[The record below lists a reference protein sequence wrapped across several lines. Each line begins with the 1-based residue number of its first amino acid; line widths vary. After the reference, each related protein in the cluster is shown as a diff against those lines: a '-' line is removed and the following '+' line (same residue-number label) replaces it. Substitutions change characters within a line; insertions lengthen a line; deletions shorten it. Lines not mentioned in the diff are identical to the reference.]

1 MSQLTSGEFIVLL
14 LSISLLLIASRV
26 LAEFGRKLGLPILI
40 GEIIVGI
47 MLGPTLLGRFFPEL
61 TISLF
66 PQTGPVAFSLDA
78 IFKLSVVLLLFVAGM
93 EVQLPVVLRQGRL
106 ATYTSLTS
114 MIIPFT
120 LGFWISWHFPSLFH
134 WNGNGSRLIYAL
146 FFGTALSISA
156 LPVIARILLDLG
168 IYRTQIGMLIIAS
181 AMFNDLIGWLV
192 FSVVLAL
199 MEKEGVGTNL
209 SLTVTYVLL
218 YGVFM
223 LTVGR
228 KLLSKL
234 VPWMQDKLSWPGGLL
249 SVSLGLCFLSA
260 AFTEALGIHAI
271 LGAFIMGIALG
282 DCALL
287 KEQARDIIHQFITNI
302 FAPLFFVSIGLYVN
316 LVDYFDLQLVL
327 LVIVLATAG
336 KLLGAVLGAY
346 MGGLSI
352 RPAFVVGFGMNARGA
367 MEIVLSTLAYKSGI
381 IGQHL
386 FVALIIMALI
396 TSVAAGPLMRY
407 FLRSPQSSPS

>member
-1 MSQLTSGEFIVLL
+1 MSQLTSTEFIVLL

-26 LAEFGRKLGLPILI
+26 LAEFGKKVGLPILI

-47 MLGPTLLGRFFPEL
+47 LLGPTLLGRFFPEF
-61 TISLF
+61 TTSLF
-66 PQTGPVAFSLDA
+66 PQTGSVAVSLDA

-106 ATYTSLTS
+106 ATFTSLTS

-120 LGFWISWHFPSLFH
+120 LGFWISWHFPALFH
-134 WNGNGSRLIYAL
+134 WDGNGSRLIYAL

-181 AMFNDLIGWLV
+181 AMFNDLVGWLI

-199 MEKEGVGTNL
+199 MEKEGVGANL
-209 SLTVTYVLL
+209 SLTILYVLL
-218 YGVFM
+218 YGLFM

-282 DCALL
+282 DCAAL

-316 LVDYFDLQLVL
+316 LVDFFDLQLVV
-327 LVIVLATAG
+327 LVLVLATVG
-336 KLLGAVLGAY
+336 KLFGAVLGAY
-346 MGGLSI
+346 MGGLSL

-386 FVALIIMALI
+386 FVALIIMALL
-396 TSVAAGPLMRY
+396 TSIAAGPLMRY
-407 FLRSPQSSPS
+407 FLRDPATKEL